1 MNKFA
6 IMLLALTAISAP
18 ALANDSRDVR
28 DSQNYSGPYAQRGLD
43 NLDVK
48 ITDSMIRKH
57 KGLSEAVLKEISR
70 LDEKNG
76 STISVAQF

>member
-18 ALANDSRDVR
+18 AFANDSRDVR
-28 DSQNYSGPYAQRGLD
+28 DNPNYSGPYAQRGLD

-57 KGLSEAVLKEISR
+57 KGLSEAVLKEITR